1 MSKLPVISGADLIK
15 YLRRKGFVAS
25 RQRGSHVLLK
35 SSDGRR
41 VTVPLHKEL
50 DRGLLL
56 AILGEIGISREEFLK
71 DW

>member
-1 MSKLPVISGADLIK
+1 MQKLPILSGAELIK
-15 YLRRKGFVAS
+15 YLKRKGFIPV

-41 VTVPLHKEL
+41 VTVPMYDEL
-50 DRGLLL
+50 DRGLLSDIL
-56 AILGEIGISREEFLK
+56 AEIGISKEEFLN